1 VIAVLGSEYDGAAR
15 ALVQAWSAYGA
26 VLVGAQDLCTRGWV
40 LHAPAQAD
48 GAFVADGRIY
58 PVERL
63 LGVVVRRPA
72 VAAEELPWIALDDRH
87 YAMAEVNA
95 FLVAWLAALRCQ
107 VFNRPSAS
115 SLCGPAW
122 SQTHWQ
128 IAAARAGVRW
138 CATPT
143 PAVAIDVVFCRGQSD
158 VQVSKAQ
165 RRAADALARRASVD
179 LLGIRF
185 AGDEVAAV
193 TLQPA
198 LTSDAARALVL
209 AQLGAAVAA

>member
-1 VIAVLGSEYDGAAR
+1 MIAVLGSEYDGAAR
-15 ALVQAWSAYGA
+15 ELIQAWSACGA

-40 LHAPAQAD
+40 LHTPAQPD
-48 GAFVADGRIY
+48 DAFVADGRSY
-58 PVERL
+58 PVDRL
-63 LGVVVRRPA
+63 LGVIVRRPA

-95 FLVAWLAALRCQ
+95 FLVAWLAGLQCR

-138 CATPT
+138 YAAPT
-143 PAVAIDVVFCRGQSD
+143 PATAMDAVFCHGRSD
-158 VQVSKAQ
+158 VQVSTAQ
-165 RRAADALARRASVD
+165 SRAAEALARSASVD
-179 LLGIRF
+179 LLGVRF

-198 LTSDAARALVL
+198 LASEAARALVL
-209 AQLGAAVAA
+209 AQLVSGVAV